1 MPKGI
6 DWINFIYINLG
17 FISQVFAMYL
27 LTGVSDIKKNW
38 PKYRCNPMYMPLS
51 DNIEK
56 DFVYCVQNT
65 QTSFMG
71 YILQPIN
78 YILSNLS
85 FVGGEMSDSLNYV
98 RSIVSNIRSFVT
110 NIVESIFG
118 VFLNLIIEFQKIT
131 ISIKDLVGKL
141 IGVMVTMM
149 YVLDGSI
156 KTMKSTWNGPPGQ
169 MVRSLSG
176 NCFHPDTNVK
186 LKNGNIVK
194 IKELNLGDILEN
206 GSRVNILMKLDNTE
220 NEKLYKIA
228 GKGVNGEDIYVT
240 GTHMVLCEK
249 SEKFI
254 EVKKLMNAT
263 EQNVIESN
271 WFSCLITNDHLIKIG
286 EHTFWDWEDDLLKY
300 QTLL

>member
-27 LTGVSDIKKNW
+27 LTGVSEIKKNW

-51 DNIEK
+51 DNIEQ

-98 RSIVSNIRSFVT
+98 RSIVSNIRSFIT
-110 NIVESIFG
+110 SIVENIFG

-131 ISIKDLVGKL
+131 ISIKDLIGKL
-141 IGVMVTMM
+141 IGVMVTVM
-149 YVLDGSI
+149 YVMDGSV
-156 KTMKSTWNGPPGQ
+156 KTMQSTWNGPPGQ
-169 MVRSLSG
+169 MVRNLSG
-176 NCFHPDTNVK
+176 NC
-186 LKNGNIVK
+186 
-194 IKELNLGDILEN
+194 
-206 GSRVNILMKLDNTE
+206 
-220 NEKLYKIA
+220 
-228 GKGVNGEDIYVT
+228 
-240 GTHMVLCEK
+240 
-249 SEKFI
+249 
-254 EVKKLMNAT
+254 
-263 EQNVIESN
+263 
-271 WFSCLITNDHLIKIG
+271 
-286 EHTFWDWEDDLLKY
+286 LL
-300 QTLL
+300 

>member
-1 MPKGI
+1 
-6 DWINFIYINLG
+6 
-17 FISQVFAMYL
+17 MYL
-27 LTGVSDIKKNW
+27 LTGVSEIKKNW

-51 DNIEK
+51 DNIEQ

-85 FVGGEMSDSLNYV
+85 FVGKEISDSLNFV
-98 RSIVSNIRSFVT
+98 REIISNIRSFFT
-110 NIVESIFG
+110 DIVEKIFG
-118 VFLNLIIEFQKIT
+118 VFLI
-131 ISIKDLVGKL
+131 GKL
-141 IGVMVTMM
+141 IGVMVTVM
-149 YVLDGSI
+149 YVMDGSI
-156 KTMKSTWNGPPGQ
+156 KTMQSTWNGPPGQ
-169 MVRSLSG
+169 MVRALSG
-176 NCFHPDTNVK
+176 NCFYPDTNVK

-194 IKELNLGDILEN
+194 IKDLNLGDILEN
-206 GSRVNILMKLDNTE
+206 DSRVNILMKLDNTE

-249 SEKFI
+249 SKKFI

-271 WFSCLITNDHLIKIG
+271 WFSCLITSDHKIKIG
-286 EHTFWDWEDDLLKY
+286 SEIFWDWEDHFIKNCPKRIEM
-300 QTLL
+300 